1 MKREVGHHFLAKLG
15 KRRLRPG
22 GIEATDWLI
31 AKAGIAAESQVLE
44 VACNMGTT
52 AIELARRVGC
62 RITGIDMDA
71 RALEKAKRN
80 IRAAGLAERI
90 EVKQANALK
99 LPFADASFDIV
110 INEAMLTMLNQA
122 AKLKAIAEYHRV
134 LKPGGMLLTHDI
146 TYFKEDMKAE
156 LRELQETIHVQVEP
170 LPVAEWE
177 RLFYSTGFAAVAHTT
192 GPMSLMKPTGMLRD
206 EGLLGSMRIAW
217 NGLRKE
223 NRGQFQEM
231 YRFFNRAGKDLHY
244 IAVCSRKQG

>member
-1 MKREVGHHFLAKLG
+1 MKKEVGHHFLAKLG

-31 AKAGIAAESQVLE
+31 AKAGISAESQVLE

-52 AIELARRVGC
+52 SIELARRVGC

-71 RALEKAKRN
+71 KALEKAKRN
-80 IRAAGLAERI
+80 IREAGLVDRI

-122 AKLKAIAEYHRV
+122 AKQKAIAEYHRV

-146 TYFKEDMKAE
+146 TYFKDDMKAE

-170 LPVAEWE
+170 LPVADWE
-177 RLFYSTGFAAVAHTT
+177 RLFYDTGFAAVVHTT

-206 EGLLGSMRIAW
+206 EGILGSLRIAW

-244 IAVCSRKQG
+244 IAVCSRKRG